1 MIIHE
6 EIVQI
11 NENKV
16 LVITTFDDGSVV
28 ITEQENN
35 NGI

>member
-1 MIIHE
+1 MIVNE
-6 EIVQI
+6 EIVEI

-16 LVITTFDDGSVV
+16 LVITTFDDGSIV

-35 NGI
+35 NVI